1 MTLAS
6 GLLTMAAMLP
16 VFAATQDATQDSTH
30 KDINATAAVAP
41 AKSAD
46 TALAALLAND
56 LMLRVSV
63 DNNDAAKAGVPCANL
78 GADWGSCATGRLI
91 LVNSG
96 QTRITGDGWKL
107 YLHSI
112 RRLLKVDHPDFS
124 VRHLTGDLYELTPR
138 PGAVTLGA
146 GERLELPFIAEYW
159 LLRYSDVLPR
169 PYVVVAG
176 APPAVLKHND
186 TDDETRYVEPL
197 PGDTARLSGDKT
209 NVPITPIIP
218 ITPIT
223 PIIPI
228 TPITPAQKFR
238 QLVER
243 GEPLPARQVA
253 ARVLPSVMRQQAGD
267 GEVDLRGVELSLP
280 ALPPARVA
288 ALRER
293 ANTLGLAKR
302 GLRITGVLAPRAL
315 PADIAV
321 PGGYRLQIGRTG
333 VTIDGYDTAGLY
345 YGVQTLFSLTPA
357 GGGRIPAMTVE
368 DAPRFEHR
376 GMMVDIARNYRQPAT
391 LRRLIDQMSAYKL
404 NRLHL
409 HLSDDEGWRIE
420 IPGLP
425 ELTAIGAQRCHDP
438 DEERCLLP
446 QLASGPDNRSG
457 GGYLRRDEYLAL
469 LRYADDRF
477 VEVIPEIDMPAH
489 ARAAVVSMEE
499 RYRRLHA
506 AGREQEANAF
516 RLLDPDDT
524 SQTLSVQFYDRR
536 SYLNPCS
543 SGALNFAGK
552 VIGEVAAM
560 HREAQVPLRTW
571 HFGGDEAKNI
581 LLGAGFQPR
590 DGTDA
595 GKGRIDTAA
604 QDKPWARSPMCAALL
619 QQAGIASVDE
629 LPSRFAR
636 QVSALV
642 NANGIE
648 TMAAW
653 QDGLKH
659 AGGPRDFATRNVM
672 ATLWDPLFWGG
683 AETAQTWGVKGYR
696 GVLALPDYLYF
707 DFPYAL
713 DPHERGYY
721 WASRATDSYKTFS
734 LAPNNLPQ
742 NAEVMPD
749 REGKP
754 FELTSTGPAARIYG
768 MQGQAWSEIMR
779 TDQQFEYMVYPRLL
793 ALAERAWHRAD
804 WERPYREGE
813 RYKLGE
819 TDLVDKQALARDW
832 QGFASVVEQRELAKL
847 ELAGI
852 GYRSP
857 PPASANTGIAK
868 RD

>member
-1 MTLAS
+1 MMNRITLTIGA
-6 GLLTMAAMLP
+6 LAIAVTLP
-16 VFAATQDATQDSTH
+16 VFALSPVPP
-30 KDINATAAVAP
+30 AVIDDVRGT
-41 AKSAD
+41 SAN
-46 TALAALLAND
+46 AALSAMLATD
-56 LMLRVSV
+56 LMLRVSI
-63 DNNDAAKAGVPCANL
+63 DNNNAAKAGVPCADL
-78 GADWGSCATGRLI
+78 GADSASCATGRLI
-91 LVNSG
+91 LVNDGPRLIAS
-96 QTRITGDGWKL
+96 DGWKL

-112 RRLLKVDHPDFS
+112 RRLLKIDHPDFS
-124 VRHLTGDLYELTPR
+124 LRHLTGDLYELTPR
-138 PGAVTLGA
+138 PGALSLGP
-146 GERLELPFIAEYW
+146 GERVEVPFVAEYW

-176 APPAVLKHND
+176 VPPAVLKHND
-186 TDDETRYVEPL
+186 TDDETRYVDPL
-197 PGDTARLSGDKT
+197 PGGKPAM
-209 NVPITPIIP
+209 PM
-218 ITPIT
+218 
-223 PIIPI
+223 
-228 TPITPAQKFR
+228 TPAQKFR
-238 QLVER
+238 QMVER
-243 GEPLPARQVA
+243 GEPLPAQQVA
-253 ARVLPSVMRQQAGD
+253 ARALPSVMRQQAGD
-267 GEVDLRGVELSLP
+267 DEVDVAGVELSLP
-280 ALPPARVA
+280 DLPTSSVV

-293 ANTLGLAKR
+293 ATTLGLAKD
-302 GLRITGVLAPRAL
+302 GLPITGALAPRSL

-321 PGGYRLQIGRTG
+321 PGGYRLRIGRTG
-333 VTIDGYDTAGLY
+333 AQVDGYDTAGLY
-345 YGVQTLFSLTPA
+345 YGVQTLLSLTPA
-357 GGGRIPAMTVE
+357 GGGRIPTMTIE
-368 DAPRFEHR
+368 DAPRFGHR
-376 GMMVDIARNYRQPAT
+376 GMMVDVARNYRQPVT

-404 NRLHL
+404 NRLHV

-425 ELTAIGAQRCHDP
+425 ELTAIGGQRCHDP

-457 GGYLRRDEYLAL
+457 GGYLSRADYIAL

-477 VEVIPEIDMPAH
+477 VQVIPEINMPAH
-489 ARAAVVSMEE
+489 ARAAVVAMEA
-499 RYRRLHA
+499 RYKRLHA
-506 AGREQEANAF
+506 LGREQDANAF

-552 VIGEVAAM
+552 VIGEIAAM
-560 HREAQVPLRTW
+560 HREAQVPLPVW

-581 LLGAGFQPR
+581 LLGAGFQSR
-590 DGTDA
+590 EGTDA
-595 GKGRIDTAA
+595 DKGRIDIAA

-619 QQAGIASVDE
+619 RQSGVASVDE
-629 LPSRFAR
+629 LPSSFAR
-636 QVSALV
+636 QVSTLV

-659 AGGPRDFATRNVM
+659 ASGPHDFATKNVM
-672 ATLWDPLFWGG
+672 VTLWDPLFWGG
-683 AETAQTWGVKGYR
+683 AETVQTWGAKGYR

-707 DFPYAL
+707 DFPYSL

-721 WASRATDSYKTFS
+721 WGSRATDSFKVFT
-734 LAPNNLPQ
+734 LAPDNLPQ

-749 REGKP
+749 RDGKP
-754 FELTSTGPAARIYG
+754 FELTSKGPAARIDG
-768 MQGQAWSEIMR
+768 MQGQAWAEVIR

-819 TDLVDKQALARDW
+819 TDHVDKLALARDW

-847 ELAGI
+847 KLAGV
-852 GYRSP
+852 GYRP
-857 PPASANTGIAK
+857 LPLALPLMPADTDTAK
-868 RD
+868 VD